1 MDAQFKS
8 KLRIQIETY
17 LININEEMFAISDE
31 LARAFTS
38 GDQENLALKLKDFET
53 RKTTLVKKIS
63 SMVS

>member
-1 MDAQFKS
+1 MDDQFKS